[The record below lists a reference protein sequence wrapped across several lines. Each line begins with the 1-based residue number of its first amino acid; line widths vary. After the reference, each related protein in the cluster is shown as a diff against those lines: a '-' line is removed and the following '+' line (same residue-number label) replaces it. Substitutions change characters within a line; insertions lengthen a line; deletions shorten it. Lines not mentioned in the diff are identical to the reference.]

1 MTEKLLEAYISIPL
15 SIIALFAIASGIG
28 FGIALAYWLRDR
40 ISGVFV
46 SKTGVQ
52 IHTNDVPVWSK
63 IVDKIERID
72 TSTSKSIR
80 KATTRLM
87 IFNPDKY
94 EMSAKA
100 MLIIWKANLPLI
112 YAAYENH
119 HTRELKLNADAY
131 ISDKTHDISESIQI
145 WKKHFPELTDEVAN
159 VHACRWM
166 KSALLPNL
174 RRACVEKIA
183 YYNKQIERP
192 DVSKTIREILA
203 GCRDKNVSYVQCI
216 DELFARP
223 DIKDK
228 SSIIQPLQI
237 L

>member
-80 KATTRLM
+80 KATARLA
-87 IFNPDKY
+87 ILDTDRY
-94 EMSAKA
+94 GMSAEVV
-100 MLIIWKANLPLI
+100 LVNREANQPLI
-112 YAAYENH
+112 FAAYENH

-131 ISDKTHDISESIQI
+131 ISDKANDIFEEIIKI
-145 WKKHFPELTDEVAN
+145 WKKHFPELTGEIAN
-159 VHACRWM
+159 AHACRWM
-166 KSALLPNL
+166 KNALLPNL
-174 RRACVEKIA
+174 RRACVEKVA
-183 YYNKQIERP
+183 YYTKQIERS
-192 DVSKTIREILA
+192 DVSKTVKEILV
-203 GCRDKNVSYVQCI
+203 GCLEKNMQYVQCI
-216 DELFARP
+216 DKLTVRP
-223 DIKDK
+223 DINDK
-228 SSIIQPLQI
+228 SSIIQPP
-237 L
+237 